1 MLEALDMR
9 RDGINDQAS
18 GLRRLLAPR
27 GLRILPVS
35 GAASDQDQ
43 ARVVAQLAAWL
54 GSTGRHVIL
63 VDQSCGAVSN
73 YFGLRARY
81 ELSHVLCGDRAWDQ
95 VLLEGPQG
103 VAVLPA
109 ARGLA
114 RLETERARRDLFSQ
128 LYALPMR
135 PDVVLLN
142 LSAAAQGSALAD
154 PLGDW
159 LFVASAGAGGLMPAY
174 GEIKRLVT
182 LVRPQ
187 CVQVLVDG
195 AHDAA
200 DAHIAFGNLA
210 ATARR
215 FLDLDLNF
223 CGNVQRSIAQ
233 YAPHDDVPGAL
244 RQLAADLDGWRL
256 RSYVP
261 AAEHEHHA
269 PTLAYAASP
278 SWS

>member
-1 MLEALDMR
+1 MLESRESSHPAVA
-9 RDGINDQAS
+9 DQAA

-27 GLRILPVS
+27 GLRVLPVS
-35 GAASDQDQ
+35 GAASGHHQ
-43 ARVVAQLAAWL
+43 ARIVAQLAVLLANC
-54 GSTGRHVIL
+54 GRQVIL
-63 VDQSCGAVSN
+63 IDQSCGAIAAHW
-73 YFGLRARY
+73 GLRARY
-81 ELSHVLCGDRAWDQ
+81 ELSHVLSGDRSWEQ
-95 VLLEGPQG
+95 VLLEGPRG

-114 RLETERARRDLFSQ
+114 QLDSEHARRELFAQ
-128 LYALPMR
+128 LYALPLA

-142 LSAAAQGSALAD
+142 LSSASEGGLLAD

-159 LFVASAGAGGLMPAY
+159 LFVAAAGAGGLMPAY
-174 GEIKRLVT
+174 GQIKRLAA

-187 CVQVLVDG
+187 RLQVLVDG

-215 FLDLDLNF
+215 FLDLDLYF
-223 CGNVQRSIAQ
+223 CGNVERTRAQ
-233 YAPHDDVPGAL
+233 YVAADACPAAL
-244 RQLAADLDGWRL
+244 RQLVADIDSWRL

-261 AAEHEHHA
+261 AIATERHDS
-269 PTLAYAASP
+269 TGSYAAP
-278 SWS
+278 HSWS